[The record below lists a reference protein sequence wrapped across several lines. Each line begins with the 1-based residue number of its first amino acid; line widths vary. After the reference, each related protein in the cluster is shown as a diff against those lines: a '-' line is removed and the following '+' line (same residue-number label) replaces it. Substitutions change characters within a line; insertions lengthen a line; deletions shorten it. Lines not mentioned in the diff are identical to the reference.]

1 MSANSQKR
9 TYELEAEAPKMGY
22 GNQFIY
28 ERAISARFAHIDP
41 SDRHGVGSHG
51 HHKQLNGILKKL
63 HGGGTNQ

>member
-1 MSANSQKR
+1 MSAFDPKR

-22 GNQFIY
+22 GNQFISK
-28 ERAISARFAHIDP
+28 RAISARFAHIYP
-41 SDRHGVGSHG
+41 SDRYGVGNHG